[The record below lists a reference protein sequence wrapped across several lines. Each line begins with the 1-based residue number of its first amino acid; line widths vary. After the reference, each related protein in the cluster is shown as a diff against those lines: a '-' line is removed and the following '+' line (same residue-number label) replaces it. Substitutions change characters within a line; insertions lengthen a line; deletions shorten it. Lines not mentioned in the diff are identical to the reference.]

1 LKDADIEQLSNDRR
15 FACYYNAALQL
26 AHMVLAA
33 AGYRIN
39 ANKVGHHKVT
49 LEIALE
55 ILGDDAVAAISFFEM
70 CRRKRHSLHY
80 VSAGSISNAEV
91 EQIKAQASEF
101 RLFVETWLSK
111 TTNFA

>member
-1 LKDADIEQLSNDRR
+1 MKDAAIEQLSTDRR

-49 LEIALE
+49 LEIAGE
-55 ILGDDAVAAISFFEM
+55 ILGDDAVVAINFFEM
-70 CRRKRHSLHY
+70 CRRKRHSLQY
-80 VSAGSISNAEV
+80 VSAGSISNAEI
-91 EQIKAQASEF
+91 EQIKAQASAF
-101 RLFVETWLSK
+101 RLFVEKWLSK
-111 TTNFA
+111 NTNFS